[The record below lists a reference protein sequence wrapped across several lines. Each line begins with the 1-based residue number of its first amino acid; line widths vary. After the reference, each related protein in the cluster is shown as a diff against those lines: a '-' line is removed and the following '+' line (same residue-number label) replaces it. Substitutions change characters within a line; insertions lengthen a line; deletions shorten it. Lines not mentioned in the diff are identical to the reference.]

1 MNFFVYLSKNTS
13 NKKDSSKNQFI
24 VEIKYKINNLQ
35 DLLNIPHNNWILCQ
49 DHDEMIDLELIN
61 IKDNFIWLIDKPNYP
76 LLTAQELDIKNIKWI
91 AKAEFIKK
99 YFKNR
104 LNLLSQPF
112 QLLKTLIEE
121 NILTEIRLINPP
133 QKNIIEHNNITFP
146 QTILA
151 IIPHLNCNQWLNFC
165 LLSLVNQTMPLTN
178 ILVVDDNS
186 KESPEIICKNYPQ
199 VTLLKTSKSVGP
211 YQIIQSVIQQTNYDA
226 YFFQDADDWSTSN
239 RLKTVLTLM
248 NETNADLVGT
258 QEYRVDEINRVIVPV
273 TYPLD
278 VNLALKEKPGHG
290 LLHPTS
296 LIRRSAI
303 LKLNGF
309 ANGLLFGGDT
319 EFLLRAHFH
328 LKIVNSPEFCYFR
341 RKRVYSLTTSPL
353 TGLDSVVRKDLLQKL
368 KQIAHNNYD
377 RIQHGKKP
385 LMTPF
390 LTQQIIKFT
399 YVTGINLKY
408 V

>member
-1 MNFFVYLSKNTS
+1 MNFVVYLCKNIS
-13 NKKDSSKNQFI
+13 NQKNSSKNKFI
-24 VEIKYKINNLQ
+24 VQKKYSINNLQ
-35 DLLNIPHNNWILCQ
+35 DLLNIPHNNWILSQ
-49 DHDEMIDLELIN
+49 DHNKMINLELIN
-61 IKDNFIWLIDKPNYP
+61 IQDNFIWLIDKPYYP
-76 LLTAQELDIKNIKWI
+76 LLTAQELDMSKIKWI

-104 LNLLSQPF
+104 LNLLSKPF

-121 NILTEIRLINPP
+121 NILTEIKLINPP
-133 QKNIIEHNNITFP
+133 QKNLIKNNNVTFP

-165 LLSLVNQTMPLTN
+165 LLSLVNQTIPLTN
-178 ILVVDDNS
+178 IVVVDDNS

-199 VTLLKTSKSVGP
+199 VTLLKTSESVGP
-211 YQIIQSVIQQTNYDA
+211 YQIIQSVIKQTNYDV
-226 YFFQDADDWSTSN
+226 YLFQDADDWSTSN
-239 RLKTVLTLM
+239 RLETVLTLM

-258 QEYRVDEINRVIVPV
+258 QEYRVDEINQITIPV

-328 LKIVNSPEFCYFR
+328 LKILNSPEFCYFR
-341 RKRVYSLTTSPL
+341 RKRVDSLTTSPI
-353 TGLDSVVRKDLLQKL
+353 TGLDSVRRKDLLQKL
-368 KQIAHNNYD
+368 KQIAQSNYD

-390 LTQQIIKFT
+390 LTQKIIKLR
-399 YVTGINLKY
+399 YITGINLKY
-408 V
+408 I